1 MSTALQR
8 TLQPIT
14 AATLDAVVDIEQRA
28 YPFPW
33 TRGNFIDSL
42 AAGYEAQMLRGVGA
56 VGGTSPEVLGYFL
69 AMEGVD
75 EMHLLN
81 IAVDPRAQGQG
92 HARWMLDQLVSL
104 CRRRHAPQL
113 WLEVRPSNTRAKA
126 LYDRYGFEQVGRRK
140 DYYPAGPGQRED
152 AIVMVFNLPPDAA
165 APAREVQ
172 P

>member
-1 MSTALQR
+1 MSTCLQR
-8 TLQPIT
+8 SLVPIT
-14 AATLDAVVDIEQRA
+14 ATTLDAVVDIEQRA

-42 AAGYEAQMLRGVGA
+42 AAGYEAQMLRGNSG
-56 VGGTSPEVLGYFL
+56 EVLGYFL

-81 IAVDPRAQGQG
+81 IAVDPRVQGQG

-113 WLEVRPSNTRAKA
+113 WLEVRPSNGSAKA
-126 LYDRYGFEQVGRRK
+126 LYERYGFEEVGRRK
-140 DYYPAGPGQRED
+140 GYYPAGPGQRED